1 MSRWIWGRCSR
12 RVSLH
17 DRRRETIARR
27 HDFHDRRDD
36 FLSRRRDFLSVD
48 NNLIPISANRNADAF
63 PGQAYVALSRATSLD
78 GLQVLNFDE
87 NKVRVHPKV
96 VEWVKTLETIKC

>member
-1 MSRWIWGRCSR
+1 MN
-12 RVSLH
+12 VN
-17 DRRRETIARR
+17 E
-27 HDFHDRRDD
+27 
-36 FLSRRRDFLSVD
+36 
-48 NNLIPISANRNADAF
+48 NLIIADMTFMAVYMTSFPADVTFFPSTTTSSISANRNADAF